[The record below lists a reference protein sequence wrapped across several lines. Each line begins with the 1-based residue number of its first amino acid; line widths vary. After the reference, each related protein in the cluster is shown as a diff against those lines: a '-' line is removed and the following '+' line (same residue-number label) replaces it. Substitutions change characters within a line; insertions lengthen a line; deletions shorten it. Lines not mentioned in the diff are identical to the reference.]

1 MTGSKSP
8 ALVPILRMTS
18 SLTRA
23 ALRSRCLFASEQL
36 ERSWRKVRKERKQ
49 FLRTSADGP
58 GDHNDITVQDK
69 RIAALYTINVRKLL
83 LAGGRRGILL
93 AADADAPTIS
103 PSTVNGIPPA
113 CAFIEEP
120 ASHTRCF
127 SSSIQTSE
135 RAERWLTPKP
145 RYCSTVE
152 IPKKLSAS
160 EGSLVFSMG
169 KQRIHR

>member
-1 MTGSKSP
+1 M
-8 ALVPILRMTS
+8 
-18 SLTRA
+18 
-23 ALRSRCLFASEQL
+23 FASEQL

-83 LAGGRRGILL
+83 LAGGRRGLGNWLILL

-103 PSTVNGIPPA
+103 PSTVNGIPPG

-120 ASHTRCF
+120 DTRCF

-160 EGSLVFSMG
+160 EGSLAFSMG